1 MGSKNPPRNLY
12 DPALLASIEQAFDA
26 SWTMLQ
32 VRDPFRDFD
41 KDNDVKS
48 ELSHE
53 LMGLAAEGV
62 TDPIE
67 LREWA
72 LESLGGYR

>member
-12 DPALLASIEQAFDA
+12 NPALRAAIEQAFDA

-32 VRDPFRDFD
+32 ARDPFRDFD

-48 ELSHE
+48 ELSHQ
-53 LMGLAAEGV
+53 LMGLAPEGV

-72 LESLGGYR
+72 LESLAGYR

>member
-32 VRDPFRDFD
+32 ARYPSRFR
-41 KDNDVKS
+41 
-48 ELSHE
+48 
-53 LMGLAAEGV
+53 AEQ
-62 TDPIE
+62 
-67 LREWA
+67 
-72 LESLGGYR
+72 